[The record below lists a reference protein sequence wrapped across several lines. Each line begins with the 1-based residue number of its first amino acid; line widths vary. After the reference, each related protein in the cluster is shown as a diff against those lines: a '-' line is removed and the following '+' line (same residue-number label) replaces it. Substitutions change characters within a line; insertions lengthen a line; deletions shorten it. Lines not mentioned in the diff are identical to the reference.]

1 MKTRRSLP
9 SPSPQRRGFTLI
21 ELLVVISIIA
31 VLMSLIL
38 PAVQQA
44 REAGRRTQCMNNQK
58 NLALGMIAYATA
70 RRGKLPGS
78 GYYGVNTSSAPIFV
92 PQRSWVVELLPNLDQ
107 GPLADRWNRN
117 VGWNNTA
124 NPKADLNNAAIG
136 QTSIGALA
144 CPNDDSAFA
153 QNGGLSYV
161 VSGGFGDTN
170 VITNTTSPL
179 TSFADLGH
187 HPYAEPFNWVTAA
200 MTGDSTDDTVNDKD
214 REITE
219 DTGVFWATADYS
231 ALSNIDASANIGN
244 IPDGA
249 ANTIMFAENINA
261 GITSWANPD
270 MRGVSFFLPLDTA
283 AVVGASFGAAQNMA
297 AAGQPWRLNQAKSGP
312 EGTSPY
318 PNSNHA
324 GLVVMAFCDG
334 TVRPISENIDAGV
347 YTRLITPSGSKLR
360 SFSATLPD
368 VFLEEL
374 PISENSF

>member
-78 GYYGVNTSSAPIFV
+78 GYYGVNTASAGLFA
-92 PQRSWVVELLPNLDQ
+92 QRSWVVELLPNLDQ

-117 VGWNNTA
+117 AAWNDPN
-124 NPKADLNNAAIG
+124 NPKADMTNLAIAK
-136 QTSIGALA
+136 TSIGALA

-161 VSGGFGDTN
+161 VSSGFGDSNVTTN
-170 VITNTTSPL
+170 ISGPITSN
-179 TSFADLGH
+179 ADFGH
-187 HPYAEPFNWVTAA
+187 HPYAEPFNWITQANTNDAA
-200 MTGDSTDDTVNDKD
+200 DNTINEKDT
-214 REITE
+214 EITE
-219 DTGVFWATADYS
+219 DTGVFWPTVDS
-231 ALSNIDASANIGN
+231 TLLPNIDASANVGN

-249 ANTIMFAENINA
+249 ANTIMFAENVNA
-261 GITSWANPD
+261 GKESWANPD
-270 MRGVSFFLPLDTA
+270 MLGVAFFLPLDPTA
-283 AVVGASFGAAQNMA
+283 AVADSFGLAQNMA
-297 AAGQPWRLNQAKSGP
+297 AAGQAWRLNQAKAGP
-312 EGTSPY
+312 DGNAPF

-360 SFSATLPD
+360 SYAGFR
-368 VFLEEL
+368 EEL